1 MAGVGSRPSTALRL
15 RRIRPEEHGAVGAI
29 TVAAYAPF
37 TRGPGD
43 PYVARLAD
51 TAARDR
57 DAEVWVAVDEP
68 GALLG
73 SVTHCPPGSP
83 WREVAVEGE
92 GEFRMLSVAPSA
104 QRLGVGEAL
113 VRHCLDRARAEGQR
127 AVVLSS
133 LPAMAAAHRLYDRL
147 GFERAPERD
156 WEPVPGVRL
165 IGFRRDL
172 EGGT

>member
-1 MAGVGSRPSTALRL
+1 MGGRPPAAVRL
-15 RRIRPEEHGAVGAI
+15 RRVRPGEHDEVGAI

-57 DAEVWVAVDEP
+57 DAEVWVAVDEQD
-68 GALLG
+68 ALLG

-83 WREVAVEGE
+83 WRELAVEGE
-92 GEFRMLSVAPSA
+92 GEFRMLSVAPA
-104 QRLGVGEAL
+104 ARGRGAGEAL
-113 VRHCLDRARAEGQR
+113 VRRCLDRARAEGQR

-133 LPAMAAAHRLYDRL
+133 LPGMAAAHRLYGRL
-147 GFERAPERD
+147 GFERTPERD
-156 WEPVPGVRL
+156 WEPVPGVHL
-165 IGFRRDL
+165 IGFRRYL
-172 EGGT
+172 EDGT